1 MRYNMRKLSL
11 LAVLI
16 LTLSWVSLADAN
28 HRYSIDEAAID
39 DLFATSQH
47 VDPMSAFSGAFGT
60 TALQGA
66 DHGKQPALAFALA
79 WVLGPLGI
87 HRFYLGTATMTG
99 VGYILTL
106 GGCGI
111 VATIDWIMLLI
122 ELIDEK
128 NFENYVNN
136 PRFFMWSN

>member
-1 MRYNMRKLSL
+1 MKKILL
-11 LAVLI
+11 LAVV
-16 LTLSWVSLADAN
+16 TLSLSSVYQAEAN

-39 DLFATSQH
+39 DLFASSQQ
-47 VDPMSAFSGAFGT
+47 VDPMSAFNGAFGM
-60 TALQGA
+60 TALQEA
-66 DHGKQPALAFALA
+66 DHGKEPALAFALA
-79 WVLGPLGI
+79 WVLGPLGV

-111 VATIDWIMLLI
+111 VATIDWVMLLV
-122 ELIDEK
+122 ELIEEK

-136 PRFFMWSN
+136 PRFFMWTN